1 VVIDLRMGA
10 VWTSADTTARANADS
25 LAVAPKSK
33 AGGRRE
39 LWHKKEKT
47 GLSFNPN
54 RCSFIPTQNDDLF
67 PPWADTRM
75 IHEPLVR
82 PQAFIPV
89 DAGR

>member
-67 PPWADTRM
+67 PPWADTRT
-75 IHEPLVR
+75 IHEPLAR